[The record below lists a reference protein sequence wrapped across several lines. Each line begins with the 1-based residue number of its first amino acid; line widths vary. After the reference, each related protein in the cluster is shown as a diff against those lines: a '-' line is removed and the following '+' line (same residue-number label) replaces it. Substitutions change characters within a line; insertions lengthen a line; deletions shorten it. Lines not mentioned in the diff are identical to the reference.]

1 MATTT
6 GAPGNTHG
14 RGGTGSLLR
23 ECIPFTSICPTCQ
36 AQQPQRGF
44 SRAALGRLLSGG
56 YPIEAYC
63 VACDDFWTISLSE
76 RVAIA
81 VTLASSG

>member
-6 GAPGNTHG
+6 GVPGNAHG
-14 RGGTGSLLR
+14 RGAGNLMGESV
-23 ECIPFTSICPTCQ
+23 PFTSMCPKCRSE
-36 AQQPQRGF
+36 QPQRGF

-63 VACDDFWTISLSE
+63 VGCDDFWSISLSE

-81 VTLASSG
+81 VTLASTG

>member
-1 MATTT
+1 M
-6 GAPGNTHG
+6 
-14 RGGTGSLLR
+14 
-23 ECIPFTSICPTCQ
+23 CPKCR

-44 SRAALGRLLSGG
+44 SRAALGRLLGGG

-63 VACDDFWTISLSE
+63 VACDDFWSISVGE